1 MSTADISNVIV
12 SSWDQDATA
21 VEQDF
26 ERMFRDHYQTVYR
39 TAYGVLG
46 NGHDAEDVAQTVFV
60 RVLHA
65 MPSRSVSK
73 NPAGYLYRAAVNESL
88 NVVRSRKRQLLT
100 GDPERY
106 EVPTVVNPAVESP
119 EDVHRRLYE
128 AIADLGQADAEIV
141 ILRYVHNR
149 SDREIAQL
157 LGTSRGT
164 IAVRLYRTRA
174 RLRKL
179 MRASGAGAKP

>member
-1 MSTADISNVIV
+1 MTTANVSNVIV
-12 SSWDQDATA
+12 RAWSQDAAA

-39 TAYGVLG
+39 TAFGVLG

-65 MPSRSVSK
+65 MPSRQVSK

-88 NVVRSRKRQLLT
+88 NAIRARKRLVLT
-100 GDPERY
+100 AEPERY
-106 EVPTVVNPAVESP
+106 EVTAPANPAVESA
-119 EDVHRRLYE
+119 EDLHRRLYE
-128 AIADLGQADAEIV
+128 AIAELGRADAEVV

-157 LGTSRGT
+157 LGTTRGT
-164 IAVRLYRTRA
+164 IAVRLYRTRS

-179 MRASGAGAKP
+179 MRASDSGVKP

>member
-1 MSTADISNVIV
+1 MSTANVSDVVV
-12 SSWDQDATA
+12 SAWDQDAAA

-26 ERMFRDHYQTVYR
+26 ERMFCDHYQTVYR

-65 MPSRSVSK
+65 MPSRDVSK
-73 NPAGYLYRAAVNESL
+73 SPAAYLYRAAVNESL
-88 NVVRSRKRQLLT
+88 NTIRARKRQVLT
-100 GDPERY
+100 AEPERY
-106 EVPTVVNPAVESP
+106 EITPTANPAVESA
-119 EDVHRRLYE
+119 EEIHRRLYE
-128 AIADLGQADAEIV
+128 AVGELSVAEAEVV

-149 SDREIAQL
+149 SDREIAAL

-164 IAVRLYRTRA
+164 IAVRLYRART

-179 MRASGAGAKP
+179 MRAPDSGVKL

>member
-1 MSTADISNVIV
+1 MSTANVSNVIV
-12 SSWDQDATA
+12 RPWEQDAGA
-21 VEQDF
+21 VEQEF

-46 NGHDAEDVAQTVFV
+46 NGHDAEDVAQTVFL

-65 MPSRSVSK
+65 MPSRQLTK

-88 NVVRSRKRQLLT
+88 NAIRARRRQVLT
-100 GDPERY
+100 AEPERY
-106 EVPTVVNPAVESP
+106 EALPTSNTAVEST
-119 EDVHRRLYE
+119 EDLHRRLYE
-128 AIADLGQADAEIV
+128 AIAELRQADAEVV

-149 SDREIAQL
+149 SDREIAHL
-157 LGTSRGT
+157 LGTTRGT

-179 MRASGAGAKP
+179 MRVPGSGDQS

>member
-1 MSTADISNVIV
+1 VIV
-12 SSWDQDATA
+12 RAWQQDGAA
-21 VEQDF
+21 VEQEF
-26 ERMFRDHYQTVYR
+26 ERVFRAHYQTVYR

-46 NGHDAEDVAQTVFV
+46 NSSDAEDVAQTVFL

-65 MPSRSVSK
+65 MPLRQLTR

-88 NVVRSRKRQLLT
+88 NTIRARKRHVLT
-100 GDPERY
+100 AEPDRY
-106 EVPTVVNPAVESP
+106 ESVPTTNPAVEP
-119 EDVHRRLYE
+119 PADLHRRLYE
-128 AIADLGQADAEIV
+128 AIADLGRADAEVI

-149 SDREIAQL
+149 SDREIARL

-179 MRASGAGAKP
+179 MRASSAGEKP

>member
-1 MSTADISNVIV
+1 MSTANVSDV
-12 SSWDQDATA
+12 MPRSWDQDAAA
-21 VEQDF
+21 VEQEF
-26 ERMFRDHYQTVYR
+26 ERLFREHYQTVYR

-46 NGHDAEDVAQTVFV
+46 NGSDAEDVAQTVFL

-65 MPSRSVSK
+65 MPSRQLSK

-88 NVVRSRKRQLLT
+88 NAIRARRRQVLT
-100 GDPERY
+100 ADPERY
-106 EVPTVVNPAVESP
+106 EAVAIANPAVEP
-119 EDVHRRLYE
+119 AEELHRRLYE
-128 AIADLGQADAEIV
+128 AIAGLRQADAEVV
-141 ILRYVHNR
+141 ILRYVHDR

-179 MRASGAGAKP
+179 MRAPGSGEKP

>member
-1 MSTADISNVIV
+1 MSTANV
-12 SSWDQDATA
+12 SDAIGRPWEQNAAA

-65 MPSRSVSK
+65 LPSRQLSQ
-73 NPAGYLYRAAVNESL
+73 NPGGYLYRAAVNESL
-88 NVVRSRKRQLLT
+88 NIVRGRRRQLLT
-100 GDPERY
+100 ADPERY
-106 EVPTVVNPAVESP
+106 ESTPITNPAVESA
-119 EDVHRRLYE
+119 EDLHRRLYE
-128 AIADLGQADAEIV
+128 AIAELGAAEAEVV
-141 ILRYVHNR
+141 ILRYVHGR

-179 MRASGAGAKP
+179 MIASGSGVTP